1 MSQNPEIKIAIV
13 DDHLLFSSSL
23 EKLINTF
30 QGMSVV
36 CKAANGADLKS
47 AMQDGTC
54 QADIVLLDI
63 NMPVMNGY
71 ETMDW
76 LGRVHPDQAV
86 LALTMDDDEMAILR
100 MIRSGAKGYL
110 LKDMHP
116 EELEEALN
124 EVSNKGY
131 YHSEQVTRTLI
142 NSLFPEGDDNR
153 LSLKENELKFLQLA
167 STEMTYKEIA
177 DVMHLSP
184 KTIDGYRQDLFQKLE
199 VKNRVGL
206 VMFGLKHN
214 LIKLR

>member
-1 MSQNPEIKIAIV
+1 MTQKPEIKIAIV
-13 DDHLLFSSSL
+13 DDHHLFSSSL

-30 QGMSVV
+30 SGMSVV
-36 CKAANGADLKS
+36 CKAGNGAELK
-47 AMQDGTC
+47 AAKQGGDC
-54 QADIVLLDI
+54 NADIILLDI

-71 ETMDW
+71 QTMDW
-76 LGRVHPDQAV
+76 LARVHPDQAV
-86 LALTMDDDEMAILR
+86 LALTMDDDEMTILR
-100 MIRSGAKGYL
+100 MIRGGAKGYL

-124 EVSNKGY
+124 EVYQKGY

-142 NSLFPEGDDNR
+142 NSLLPDEGDQR
-153 LSLKENELKFLQLA
+153 LNLKENELKFLELA

-184 KTIDGYRQDLFQKLE
+184 KTIDGYRQDLFQKLN

-214 LIKLR
+214 LIKLQ

>member
-1 MSQNPEIKIAIV
+1 MSQNFEIKIAIV

-30 QGMSVV
+30 DGMSVV
-36 CKAANGADLKS
+36 HKAANGMELKT
-47 AMQDGTC
+47 AMQNGDFE
-54 QADIVLLDI
+54 ADILLLDI

-76 LGRVHPDQAV
+76 LARVHPDQAV

-116 EELEEALN
+116 EELEQALN
-124 EVSNKGY
+124 EVASKGY

-142 NSLFPEGDDNR
+142 NSLFPEDENGRMNF
-153 LSLKENELKFLQLA
+153 KENELKFLQLA

-184 KTIDGYRQDLFQKLE
+184 KTIDGYRQDLFQKLN

-214 LIKLR
+214 LIKLH